1 MKLRRTSNKS
11 GKWRPGLLLLICLSF
26 LILPAAGCHHAQK
39 ETASPVNEKIE
50 LVIPVQV
57 AKVIKKPIELKMD
70 IVGTFESLVE
80 IPLAAQVSGRVQE
93 VLVDMGDPVR
103 KEQMLVRLDP
113 VDLKL
118 ALELDKAN
126 LQEELA
132 KIGIKSL
139 GERIRP
145 DAEMPSVKKAQAVM
159 DNAYR
164 NWQRNIKMR
173 EQDLV
178 SQKTL
183 EDSLKDYKASKAD
196 YETALDIVS
205 QTRASIE
212 SKVATLNIDQQKLK
226 YTAII
231 SPIDGFIKEKKMN
244 PGDYVQVGGTVLT
257 LVENDPV
264 YLTVA
269 IPQNFIDRIQE
280 GKEIVLKTDAI
291 PGKAFKGKIYQISPV
306 LDPES
311 RTIKVKAILGN
322 PENLLKPGIFGKV
335 SIIIGVDKQA
345 LLVPNE
351 ALMDEVGITKVF
363 VIRKEGD
370 EFKAYARPVIKG
382 QFLEEKT
389 QVKGDLRGGDLV
401 AVSNLAA
408 LVDGVRVKILND
420 SKTPEN
426 SSK

>member
-1 MKLRRTSNKS
+1 MK
-11 GKWRPGLLLLICLSF
+11 ICRYAKLKHQSF
-26 LILPAAGCHHAQK
+26 SLPAFLFIFAFVLFFAPGCQPKKQDAAPQ
-39 ETASPVNEKIE
+39 KIE
-50 LVIPVQV
+50 LVVPVQV
-57 AKVIKKPIELKMD
+57 AKVIQKPIDIKLD

-80 IPLAAQVSGRVQE
+80 IPLAAQVSGRVQQ
-93 VLVDMGDPVR
+93 VMVDMGDPVR
-103 KEQMLVRLDP
+103 KGQVVVSLDP

-118 ALELDKAN
+118 ALDLDKAN

-132 KIGIKSL
+132 KMGIKTL

-164 NWQRNIKMR
+164 NWQRNVKMR

-183 EDSLKDYKASKAD
+183 EDSLKDYKTAKAD
-196 YETALDIVS
+196 YESALDIVS

-231 SPIDGFIKEKKMN
+231 SPTNGYVKEKKVN

-335 SIIIGVDKQA
+335 SLIIGVDRQA
-345 LLVPNE
+345 LLVPNG
-351 ALMDEVGITKVF
+351 ALMDEVGVAKVF

-370 EFKAYARPVIKG
+370 SFKAYARPVTKG
-382 QFLEEKT
+382 QFLEEMT
-389 QVKGDLRGGDLV
+389 QVKGDLHGGDLV
-401 AVSNLAA
+401 AVSNMAA
-408 LVDGVRVKILND
+408 LVDGVLVKVLNA
-420 SKTPEN
+420 SITPGN
-426 SSK
+426 SGR